1 MPRTH
6 RCHRVEWLSFVAA
19 RHGIPTLLIR
29 ANRPSPARVH
39 RTAITLAALDAGLA
53 PERVLAGQLTDPEWQ
68 RLSHALAA
76 AADVPLWI
84 HELPLTH
91 LSRLPRDLA
100 RAGVEHGVR
109 LVVLD
114 GSLPAHVVR
123 RVRALTMPGPLT
135 VLTPNSTAIATSR
148 LLAARA
154 RRTATPSCSPF

>member
-1 MPRTH
+1 MITIRRVH
-6 RCHRVEWLSFVAA
+6 RLEWLSFVAA
-19 RHGIPTLLIR
+19 RYGIPMLLVR

-84 HELPLTH
+84 HELPRAQ

-100 RAGVEHGVR
+100 RAHADHSVR

-114 GSLPAHVVR
+114 ASLPAHVAR
-123 RVRALTMPGPLT
+123 RVRALTRSGPLT
-135 VLTPNSTAIATSR
+135 VLSPDSNAIALRR